1 MMFGNEEQA
10 LNEMFGNDLAG
21 MMSNHTRPALEQAL
35 NEGADV
41 NMLDE
46 TGSTLLMIA
55 AAVGE
60 VEALRLLVDSKA
72 SLDIQAKGG
81 RTALDFVADFHTC
94 CTQAYNQPAAL
105 KQETECAELL
115 IAAALERDLIRVAQT
130 E

>member
-21 MMSNHTRPALEQAL
+21 MMSNHTFPALEQAL

-81 RTALDFVADFHTC
+81 GTALI
-94 CTQAYNQPAAL
+94 N
-105 KQETECAELL
+105 
-115 IAAALERDLIRVAQT
+115 AAARGEVEALQFLVDS
-130 E
+130 